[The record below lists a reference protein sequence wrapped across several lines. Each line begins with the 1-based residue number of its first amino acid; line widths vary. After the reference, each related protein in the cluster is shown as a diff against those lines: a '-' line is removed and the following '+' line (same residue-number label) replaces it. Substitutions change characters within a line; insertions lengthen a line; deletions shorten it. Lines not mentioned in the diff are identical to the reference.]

1 MMKELV
7 FDSGIVSYS
16 LNGKCEVSFNPA
28 DRVFAERF
36 YTAVDEMGKLQ
47 EEYTQKAEAL
57 QKPAEAFSLALE
69 RDENM
74 GKVLDGLFDAPVC
87 EAVFGS
93 MSLCAFANGFPI
105 WLNLMLSILDEIEA
119 NIGDIQKQAD
129 PRIAKYKAKYQ
140 KYASKYHK

>member
-1 MMKELV
+1 MKELV
-7 FDSGIVSYS
+7 FDSGVVSYS

-36 YTAVDEMGKLQ
+36 YNAVDEMGKLQ
-47 EEYTQKAEAL
+47 DEYAKKAEAL
-57 QKPAEAFSLALE
+57 QGPEGAFELARE
-69 RDENM
+69 RDVEM
-74 GKVLDGLFDAPVC
+74 SKVLDGLFNAPVC

-105 WLNLMLSILDEIEA
+105 WLNLMLSILDEIES

-140 KYASKYHK
+140 KYAARYHK

>member
-1 MMKELV
+1 VKELV
-7 FDSGIVSYS
+7 FDSGVISYS

-36 YTAVDEMGKLQ
+36 YNAVDEMGKIQ
-47 EEYTQKAEAL
+47 EEYAEKAKAL
-57 QKPAEAFSLALE
+57 QEPAEAFSLSRE
-69 RDENM
+69 RDNEM
-74 GKVLDGLFDAPVC
+74 GKVLDGLFGAPVC
-87 EAVFGS
+87 EAVFGT
-93 MSLCAFANGFPI
+93 MSLCAFANGFPV

-140 KYASKYHK
+140 KYTAKYHK